1 MGQGL
6 DNEIDHLQVVLLLLI
21 LASAFGQIA
30 RNADKPMRK
39 KLGEIES
46 QSVLRPQKGLSII
59 DDMGAAR
66 RNGAHRRHVWNV
78 EKDRYLAENRSGIG
92 DDINLK
98 IAFQDFYLSF
108 DQNVKQAGLFT
119 FGKQDRPGLESVNG
133 DGCTQI
139 QDRGHSVTLRMANV
153 TI

>member
-6 DNEIDHLQVVLLLLI
+6 DNEIDHLQMVLLLLI
-21 LASAFGQIA
+21 LAFDFGQIA

-46 QSVLRPQKGLSII
+46 QFVLRPQKGLSII

-66 RNGAHRRHVWNV
+66 RDGAHRRHVRNV

-98 IAFQDFYLSF
+98 IAFQDFYLPF

-119 FGKQDRPGLESVNG
+119 SASRTDPGSKVRMGTAAHKSKIE
-133 DGCTQI
+133 
-139 QDRGHSVTLRMANV
+139 VTA
-153 TI
+153 